1 MTLPKRGLW
10 KMGIALVIIL
20 IITGILITVL
30 ITPRRVVDP
39 ITRGQAAKAI
49 ALVFAT
55 REECLNTELS
65 CFGVRDQDGWFAP
78 YMNYLYGNGILDIQ
92 EIEPTRKS
100 AEGNLTGKELFNIL
114 EKLKIIGDWD
124 YLKNEELTEE
134 LWWRVYDRILESYD
148 STQKIF
154 PVDLTIQEVLRGTD
168 PEQAWQVQTDQG
180 IYRFDGLAMD
190 YYTGRTIR
198 VLCKGNEII
207 RILEE
212 VSEENMDITG
222 KTESQ
227 GEEIHTEDGTGET
240 EESLGSEQSENETS
254 EDNKTETVQEE
265 KIRVLIQASDYS
277 GKVHD
282 SVIMTSSDSFTL
294 GYEEKTQKYEAG
306 SLVTIDRN
314 LLEFAG
320 GRLKAVADHGGTI
333 QLLSVHRAGGTPSY
347 PGSMQF
353 YLEDEGIV
361 VVNEVE
367 LEEYLCLVVPSEMPA
382 SYGLEPAKVQAVCAR
397 SYAWG
402 KIHGGVFQ
410 EYEAHVDDSTSY
422 QVYNNIPAQDI
433 STEAVRQTRGEM
445 IQHNG
450 HVVQPFY
457 FSTSCGYTTNSEI
470 WGANPEEFPYIVA
483 QPVSPSGGEL
493 LLNNEDVFRD
503 FIRDWTYPAY
513 ENGYSWYRW
522 RYTMNLDEMN
532 TYMKQRLEN
541 LGGTD
546 IEAVNHMDGNG
557 NLVVAKNPDVGEIQH
572 IEVAE
577 RGDGG
582 IVKLLKIMGTKDTVY
597 VNKEITIRKLLG
609 APDRMYQN
617 MSAEGQQIS
626 EGDHL
631 PSAFFC
637 LEGLWEEEK
646 LIGYEVYGGGNGHG
660 IGMAQNGVDAM
671 AKAGKN
677 HKEIL
682 QFFYPSVTV
691 EAMY

>member
-1 MTLPKRGLW
+1 MVMW
-10 KMGIALVIIL
+10 Y
-20 IITGILITVL
+20 
-30 ITPRRVVDP
+30 
-39 ITRGQAAKAI
+39 
-49 ALVFAT
+49 
-55 REECLNTELS
+55 S
-65 CFGVRDQDGWFAP
+65 H
-78 YMNYLYGNGILDIQ
+78 
-92 EIEPTRKS
+92 S
-100 AEGNLTGKELFNIL
+100 
-114 EKLKIIGDWD
+114 
-124 YLKNEELTEE
+124 
-134 LWWRVYDRILESYD
+134 
-148 STQKIF
+148 IF
-154 PVDLTIQEVLRGTD
+154 P
-168 PEQAWQVQTDQG
+168 
-180 IYRFDGLAMD
+180 
-190 YYTGRTIR
+190 
-198 VLCKGNEII
+198 
-207 RILEE
+207 
-212 VSEENMDITG
+212 
-222 KTESQ
+222 
-227 GEEIHTEDGTGET
+227 
-240 EESLGSEQSENETS
+240 
-254 EDNKTETVQEE
+254 
-265 KIRVLIQASDYS
+265 
-277 GKVHD
+277 
-282 SVIMTSSDSFTL
+282 
-294 GYEEKTQKYEAG
+294 
-306 SLVTIDRN
+306 
-314 LLEFAG
+314 
-320 GRLKAVADHGGTI
+320 
-333 QLLSVHRAGGTPSY
+333 
-347 PGSMQF
+347 
-353 YLEDEGIV
+353 
-361 VVNEVE
+361 
-367 LEEYLCLVVPSEMPA
+367 
-382 SYGLEPAKVQAVCAR
+382 
-397 SYAWG
+397 
-402 KIHGGVFQ
+402 
-410 EYEAHVDDSTSY
+410 
-422 QVYNNIPAQDI
+422 
-433 STEAVRQTRGEM
+433 
-445 IQHNG
+445 
-450 HVVQPFY
+450 
-457 FSTSCGYTTNSEI
+457 TSCGYTTNSEI